1 MTYQPISRQ
10 TYWYGLLGC
19 GNGVI
24 NNELIIC
31 FSETH
36 QLLFDPLESE
46 FMSVIQR
53 ECRDVI
59 LVVRSVYKQSR
70 EKHRHLSFTFKT
82 FLAIGKK
89 RSNLKYQSK
98 MAFQISFCHP
108 SRIIVNKNE

>member
-10 TYWYGLLGC
+10 TYWCGLLGC

-89 RSNLKYQSK
+89 RSNLKYQS
-98 MAFQISFCHP
+98 
-108 SRIIVNKNE
+108 

>member
-1 MTYQPISRQ
+1 MELQTTSSSSIQPARPKV
-10 TYWYGLLGC
+10 TAFR
-19 GNGVI
+19 
-24 NNELIIC
+24 

-36 QLLFDPLESE
+36 QFFDPLESE

-89 RSNLKYQSK
+89 KKELKIPK
-98 MAFQISFCHP
+98 
-108 SRIIVNKNE
+108 

>member
-1 MTYQPISRQ
+1 MSSSSIQPARPKV
-10 TYWYGLLGC
+10 TAFR
-19 GNGVI
+19 
-24 NNELIIC
+24 

-36 QLLFDPLESE
+36 QFFHPLESE

-70 EKHRHLSFTFKT
+70 EKHRHFTFKK

-89 RSNLKYQSK
+89 RRNLKYQNK
-98 MAFQISFCHP
+98 MSFQISFCYR
-108 SRIIVNKNE
+108 SKIIVNQNE

>member
-1 MTYQPISRQ
+1 MVFYACPKVTAFR
-10 TYWYGLLGC
+10 
-19 GNGVI
+19 
-24 NNELIIC
+24 

-53 ECRDVI
+53 DCRDVI

-70 EKHRHLSFTFKT
+70 EKHRLLSFTFKT

-89 RSNLKYQSK
+89 K
-98 MAFQISFCHP
+98 
-108 SRIIVNKNE
+108 EGT